1 MDLASIVED
10 YLTNYK
16 PELDEDLAYFKRQP
30 DLARAI
36 ENAALARLP
45 YGKHPHQRRRKVATL
60 QAAADALLQA
70 RSEIRNC
77 TRFDRLYDLGER
89 VTGGI
94 RDFGELCIYDTA
106 LRIGAYLGLSPE
118 RVYLHAGTRK
128 GVEKLGLDSRAKS
141 LPWTAFPPALAALL
155 GGADLEN
162 LLCIYKGSPRTAL
175 CRSARA
181 GRSRPPEEAAARG
194 RAHKYGSGL
203 GPARAALRCRV
214 RSLQR

>member
-162 LLCIYKGSPRTAL
+162 LLCIYKDALSADGTLPQRSCRTIT
-175 CRSARA
+175 
-181 GRSRPPEEAAARG
+181 PARG
-194 RAHKYGSGL
+194 G
-203 GPARAALRCRV
+203 CR
-214 RSLQR
+214 